1 MDGKVAIL
9 GCARDCAGSLPLSLR
24 NAKRI
29 GSMFS
34 DYRIFLMESDS
45 LDGTVDILIRE
56 SKDPRVNVFM
66 KNHLSWSIPKR
77 TWRIAYCRN
86 HLLQELIKSGYNP
99 DYVIVMDMD
108 DIGNSSQGPSMVEM
122 CMSKKDLWDAIFPR
136 LSYDVFAFRYPG
148 HTANSAELHQLVPN
162 GEAKTKYFE
171 KLTSPKNIDSMFDK
185 NGLMGVFSAF
195 NGIAIYKYGLYV
207 RGTYS
212 GKNMFFST
220 TNNPNYK
227 GMEECEHVN
236 FHLSLGPC
244 RLMMS
249 KDFKYP

>member
-9 GCARDCAGSLPLSLR
+9 GCARDCAKYLPLSLQ

-29 GSMFS
+29 GNMFG
-34 DYRIFLMESDS
+34 DYRIFLMENDS
-45 LDGTVDILIRE
+45 LDGTTDILMKE
-56 SKDPRVNVFM
+56 SKDPRVSVFM
-66 KNHLSWSIPKR
+66 KNHLSWRYPRR

-86 HLLQELIKSGYNP
+86 YLLQELIKSNYQP

-108 DIGNSSQGPSMVEM
+108 DIGNSNKGPGMIKI
-122 CMSKKDLWDAIFPR
+122 CMAKKELWDAIFPR
-136 LSYDVFAFRYPG
+136 LTYDAFAFRYPG
-148 HTANSAELHQLVPN
+148 HTANSCELHQVVPN
-162 GEAKTKYFE
+162 GAAKMKYMRE
-171 KLTSPKNIDSMFDK
+171 LSAPGGDDSMFDE

-195 NGIAIYKYGLYV
+195 NGLAIYKYKLYI

-220 TNNPNYK
+220 TNNPKNRSQ
-227 GMEECEHVN
+227 EECEHVN
-236 FHLSLGPC
+236 FHFSLGPC

>member
-1 MDGKVAIL
+1 MDGKIAIL
-9 GCARDCAGSLPLSLR
+9 GCARDCAKYLPLSLQ
-24 NAKRI
+24 NAKNI
-29 GSMFS
+29 GGMFS
-34 DYRIFLMESDS
+34 DYRIFIMESDS
-45 LDGTVDILIRE
+45 LDGTSDILARE

-66 KNHLSWSIPKR
+66 KNHLSWSLPRR

-86 HLLQELIKSGYNP
+86 YLLQELVKSKYEP

-108 DIGNSSQGPSMVEM
+108 DIGNSHRGPEMIRM
-122 CMSKKDLWDAIFPR
+122 CMEKRDLWDAIFPR
-136 LSYDVFAFRYPG
+136 LTYDSFALRFPG
-148 HTANSAELHQLVPN
+148 HTANSIELHKIVPN
-162 GEAKTKYFE
+162 GADKMRYMTELGA
-171 KLTSPKNIDSMFDK
+171 PGGDDSMFNE

-195 NGIAIYKYGLYV
+195 NGIGLYKYRLYI

-220 TNNPNYK
+220 SNNPKYR
-227 GMEECEHVN
+227 GQEECEHVN